1 MTKKIKQL
9 EKKFLREFGIAMVAF
24 LIIMGARTLVLEL
37 YELSLGV
44 KVLVILSPVAP
55 LFFAL
60 WAYVK
65 KYRAMDEFMQRMT
78 GEAFLWTIGIVSFLC
93 FGHGLLAFELDIP
106 SISLAWVMPVVF
118 GGHGLVST
126 ILLKGANNEE

>member
-1 MTKKIKQL
+1 MTNKAKQI
-9 EKKFLREFGIAMVAF
+9 EKRFMREFGLTMLAF
-24 LIIMGARTLVLEL
+24 LLIMGARTLALEL
-37 YELSLGV
+37 YELSFAI
-44 KVLVILSPVAP
+44 KVIAILAPVAP
-55 LFFAL
+55 LFYAL

-106 SISLAWVMPVVF
+106 SISLAWLMPVVF
-118 GGHGLVST
+118 GGHGLVLQ
-126 ILLKGANNEE
+126 ILLWGANDEE